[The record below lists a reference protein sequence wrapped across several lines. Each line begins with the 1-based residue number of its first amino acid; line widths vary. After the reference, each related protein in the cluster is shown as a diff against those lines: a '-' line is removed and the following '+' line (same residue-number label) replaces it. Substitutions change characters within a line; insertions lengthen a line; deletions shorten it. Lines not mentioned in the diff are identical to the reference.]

1 VSDSRI
7 TLPAGRVIDVLASQ
21 QQVAA
26 TESSNW
32 FIDQAVKEHEA
43 LQAGSLDV
51 FANSTAA
58 PGGEIEYC
66 GSLDDQAHWTAAY
79 VRAEDEALLPLAVGP
94 LERVLANITRIDRAD
109 TPIWDPRVLPP
120 PVVVIDGARQHFR
133 PARGRYLVGVVTTE
147 RRAVLLAAVGETLA
161 VVHLDGKS
169 RTVLFRGSLFSFREI
184 DVDALLGAARG
195 TAPPKVVRPPS
206 SVRSHHA
213 RIVGRLPV
221 DVGDGPAIPEVL
233 WYCFDDLRRRAVVA
247 PRAHPRQRR
256 KGKTKV
262 EVVVRALYE
271 AGLVGCGNFE
281 GLSGEIL
288 EQLKVFCPALEISAE
303 VFADVLRL
311 LLAAKTSIVEHPSP
325 RIWRIRLVGL
335 NDPRSPLHR
344 QFCKETVGLYK
355 HEPPR
360 TVPTDPLPTSSTAR
374 PTNPPPTSPPD
385 PPAHPPTSPPTIS
398 SPTSPPASVSE
409 PSLELAGQV
418 LSGPAAALAV
428 LLLAVRATAQAEAR
442 AQAIARATTQVEYEE
457 KLTEQAIAAAASA
470 RLASPS
476 EPAAEVP
483 AAAAPPSPAV
493 DAPDVRASHD
503 ASETSAPRARLRQ
516 LRPLFAA
523 MSCIASPPVGRA
535 RPTLAGLLPVA
546 SPMPEAEPARR
557 PSIRSDKSEFGGGLA
572 MTRRSLILGAL
583 GARGPPVPGVEPSQR

>member
-1 VSDSRI
+1 M
-7 TLPAGRVIDVLASQ
+7 LASQ

-51 FANSTAA
+51 FANATAA

-94 LERVLANITRIDRAD
+94 LECVLANITRIDRAD

-120 PVVVIDGARQHFR
+120 PVVVIGGARQHFR
-133 PARGRYLVGVVTTE
+133 PARGRYLVGVVTTQ
-147 RRAVLLAAVGETLA
+147 RRAVLLAAVGETFV

-169 RTVLFRGSLFSFREI
+169 RTVLFRGSPFSFREI
-184 DVDALLGAARG
+184 DVDALLGAPRG
-195 TAPPKVVRPPS
+195 AAPRPKVVRPPS

-213 RIVGRLPV
+213 RIVGQLPV

-233 WYCFDDLRRRAVVA
+233 WCCFEDLRRRAVVV

-271 AGLVGCGNFE
+271 AGLVGCGDFE

-288 EQLKVFCPALEISAE
+288 AQLKVFCPALEISAE

-311 LLAAKTSIVEHPSP
+311 LLAAKTSIVEHPSR

-335 NDPRSPLHR
+335 SDPRSPLHR

-360 TVPTDPLPTSSTAR
+360 TAPTDPLPTSSTAR
-374 PTNPPPTSPPD
+374 PTNP
-385 PPAHPPTSPPTIS
+385 PPTSPPTIS

-442 AQAIARATTQVEYEE
+442 AQGIARATTQVEHEE
-457 KLTEQAIAAAASA
+457 KLTEQAIAAAVSA

-503 ASETSAPRARLRQ
+503 EGETSAPRARLRQ

-535 RPTLAGLLPVA
+535 RATLAGLLSVPP
-546 SPMPEAEPARR
+546 SMPEAEPDRR
-557 PSIRSDKSEFGGGLA
+557 RSIRSDKSEAGGPLA
-572 MTRRSLILGAL
+572 MTHRSLILGAL
-583 GARGPPVPGVEPSQR
+583 GARGPPMPGVEPSQR